1 MKSQR
6 TGYGWLVRLDAGEE
20 IIATLAAWAEAH
32 GVRGGTISGIGAVGE
47 AELGFFWRDQKT
59 YERRTFQG
67 EHEILSLLGN
77 FSLLEGRPFPHC
89 HMILAGADFVPHGGH
104 LFRGEVTVT
113 CEVHVVVSS
122 TPIVRESRPDLGFHP
137 LAPSGE

>member
-20 IIATLAAWAEAH
+20 IITSLSTWAEAH
-32 GVRGGTISGIGAVGE
+32 GVQGGAISGIGAVGE
-47 AELGFFWRDQKT
+47 AELGFFWRDRKE
-59 YERRTFQG
+59 YERRTFTG

-89 HMILAGADFVPHGGH
+89 HLILAGPDFVPYGGH
-104 LFRGEVTVT
+104 LFRGVVTVT
-113 CEVHVVVSS
+113 CEVHVVVSE
-122 TPIVRESRPDLGFHP
+122 TAIVRASRPDLGFHP
-137 LAPSGE
+137 LEPAGD